1 MNTTSINALSCIIGL
16 NFKQQKI
23 KLNQY
28 YNANL
33 NLYQINDFANQQY
46 TNEGILVTG
55 LSCVNLSLSIH
66 NIIYK
71 MINTINSHFYIGK
84 HTTNNIFDSYYGS
97 GTALKAAYIKYGLYV
112 FQKEIL
118 FDFENVSDCYDKERE
133 LMPELSCRQ
142 FNINCY
148 NLKPGGYGGA
158 TSEAAQKGALTRQLH
173 GYKCSEETKYKIS
186 QANKGK
192 HRTLQQ
198 RIYMSKIKKQKA
210 LKGKDH
216 PMYGKRGKNSPNY
229 KRKHTVEE
237 CKRISKNRQ
246 YKYGKENH
254 CYGRKKMILPNSTTG
269 ILVKPEDIQK
279 YLDLGYTFSAYSS
292 YKNS

>member
-1 MNTTSINALSCIIGL
+1 MNTTNISALSCVIGL
-16 NFKQQKI
+16 NVNQQKI
-23 KLNQY
+23 RLNKY

-33 NLYQINDFANQQY
+33 DLYQLTDSLNQAY

-55 LSCVNLSLSIH
+55 LSCVNQLLSVH

-71 MINTINSHFYIGK
+71 MTNTSNGHFYIGK
-84 HTTNNIFDSYYGS
+84 HTTTNILDSYYGS
-97 GTALKAAYIKYGLYV
+97 GIALKDAYIKYGLYV

-118 FDFENVSDCYDKERE
+118 FDFENISICYNKERE
-133 LMPELSCRQ
+133 LMPEISCRQ

-158 TSEAAQKGALTRQLH
+158 TSEASQKGALTRKLH
-173 GYKCSEETKYKIS
+173 GYKCSEETKHKIS

-198 RIYMSKIKKQKA
+198 RKYMSKINKQKA
-210 LKGKDH
+210 LKGKNH
-216 PMYGKRGKNSPNY
+216 PMYGKHSPMYGKHLTIEQ
-229 KRKHTVEE
+229 R
-237 CKRISKNRQ
+237 KRISENRQ

-254 CYGRKKMILPNSTTG
+254 CYGKKKMIIPNTNKG
-269 ILVKPEDIQK
+269 ILVKIEDIQK
-279 YLDLGYTFSAYSS
+279 YLNLGYTFSKYSS